1 MTEQNVDP
9 SGTTEQF
16 KAFVQHSEAPS
27 TRSFPVGLVV
37 AVVAALVVLAV
48 IIWLA
53 VG

>member
-1 MTEQNVDP
+1 
-9 SGTTEQF
+9 
-16 KAFVQHSEAPS
+16 VQHSEAPS